1 MYCMAIPDIDQRV
14 LQIIQAASDDGIPF
28 RAKPGHVHTTWA
40 RTFSSLPELY
50 IQPQS
55 QEEIEKIVRLARQ
68 CRRRITTVG
77 CGHSPSS
84 LTCTRSWLINLDNFR
99 KVLSVD
105 GSSGLVVMQAGIR
118 LWQLTEELRKH
129 HLSFPVLGS
138 VNEQSMAGVIS
149 TGTRGSTLKHGLIS
163 EAIEAI
169 KITLASGETVSC
181 SAHERPDLF
190 RGALLSLGAL
200 GIITEVTFRAVPA
213 FSIKW
218 SQTIQSEDSM
228 LSAWQDRNKLWTG
241 TDFVRVWWLPYTRR
255 AVVWKGRTVTR
266 EDLKLGREV
275 HYEPQAGYY
284 DGPLGYHFYR
294 NLLWLGRLVP
304 SIIPWVEWFVF
315 GMQYGFKNGSTSSGC
330 QPMDKALWMN
340 CLFSQYV
347 TEWAIPLHKGP
358 EAIARLGSWLNN
370 LEPGDEGYVRH
381 DIPFSSEGLYVHSPI
396 EVRVCDSNVH
406 TSDRKQNRP
415 WLDST
420 IRNGPTLNM
429 NATLYRPYDLEPP
442 QMKRWFEAFEWLMR
456 DLGGKPHWAKN
467 FDATY
472 VELSEWYGNDFTS
485 WQNVRNEVDPD
496 GLFLGAWHRKH
507 VLGPD
512 TPRLALEEA
521 D

>member
-1 MYCMAIPDIDQRV
+1 MTSSGVDSRV
-14 LQIIQAASDDGIPF
+14 LKIIQAASSDGIPF
-28 RAKPGHVHTTWA
+28 RAKPGHVHFTWA

-55 QEEIEKIVRLARQ
+55 PEEVEKVVSLARQ
-68 CRRRITTVG
+68 CRRRITMVG

-84 LTCTRSWLINLDNFR
+84 ITCTNSWLANLDNLR
-99 KVLSVD
+99 QILSVD
-105 GSSGLVVMQAGIR
+105 VESGVVVMQAGIR
-118 LWQLTEELRKH
+118 LWQLTEELRKY

-138 VNEQSMAGVIS
+138 VNEQSIAGVIS

-163 EAIEAI
+163 EAIEAL
-169 KITLASGETVSC
+169 KITLASGKTVSC
-181 SAHERPDLF
+181 SAEDRPDLF

-218 SQTIQSEDSM
+218 SQTIQSEASM
-228 LSAWQDRNKLWTG
+228 LSAWQNQNSLWT
-241 TDFVRVWWLPYTRR
+241 DSEFVRVWWMPYTRR
-255 AVVWKGRTVTR
+255 SVVWKGDTVTR

-275 HYEPQAGYY
+275 HFEPQSGYY
-284 DGPLGYHFYR
+284 DGPLGYHIYH
-294 NLLWLGRLVP
+294 NLLWLARLVP
-304 SIIPWVEWFVF
+304 FITPWIEFVF
-315 GMQYGFKNGSTSSGC
+315 GMQYGFRNGTTSSGC
-330 QPMDKALWMN
+330 QPMDEALRMN

-358 EAIARLGSWLNN
+358 EAIARLGSWLKN
-370 LEPGDEGYVRH
+370 LSPGDEGYVKPG
-381 DIPFSSEGLYVHSPI
+381 IPFSSTGLYVHSPI

-406 TSDRKQNRP
+406 TSDEKHNRP

-420 IRNGPTLNM
+420 IKNGPTLNM

-467 FDATY
+467 FVATHD
-472 VELSEWYGNDFTS
+472 EIASWYGEDLVQ
-485 WQNVRNEVDPD
+485 WQRVRDEVDSE
-496 GLFLGAWHRKH
+496 GLFVGSWHRKH
-507 VLGPD
+507 VLSRD
-512 TPRLALEEA
+512 KPRLAFEES